1 MIGTVIRLDDSV
13 IKSLI
18 DSKELW
24 GSFPKFEKLSSRY
37 KSAPRS
43 SCKCRR
49 TNRDTATILSE
60 ARAYIYSL
68 PIAKKKELKQFLKA
82 DTVKMNMVD
91 TVGRHTDYVF

>member
-1 MIGTVIRLDDSV
+1 MGMVVRLDDSL

-24 GSFPKFEKLSSRY
+24 SSFPKFEKLSNRY
-37 KSAPRS
+37 KSAPKS

-49 TNRDTATILSE
+49 VSRDTAIIISE

-68 PIAKKKELKQFLKA
+68 PMAKKKELKQFLKA

-91 TVGRHTDYVF
+91 TVGRHKEYVF